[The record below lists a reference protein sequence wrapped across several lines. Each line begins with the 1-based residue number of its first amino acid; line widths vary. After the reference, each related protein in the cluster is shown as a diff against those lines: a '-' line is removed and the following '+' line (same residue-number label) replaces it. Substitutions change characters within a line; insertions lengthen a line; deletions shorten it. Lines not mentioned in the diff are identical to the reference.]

1 MLPSIFKTCA
11 LDKGYDSKC
20 IPVTINDHNYYLS
33 YCLRQAW
40 NSLFVLINVFW
51 ARFFAQ
57 PPTSLFR
64 QILKNVKMRRN
75 KSLPLGLWLCFRIKK
90 VYDNTEIFH

>member
-40 NSLFVLINVFW
+40 NSLLVLINVFW
-51 ARFFAQ
+51 ARFLHNHLLHY
-57 PPTSLFR
+57 SE
-64 QILKNVKMRRN
+64 KSWKM
-75 KSLPLGLWLCFRIKK
+75 
-90 VYDNTEIFH
+90 